1 MPAQSSLLISGAA
14 SGRASQ
20 NQYKKLEM
28 NHMQYITRTLL
39 AALSI
44 TGIFTGAAI
53 AEPLADLSGGQTG
66 TLNSWHR
73 TQSIAGR

>member
-1 MPAQSSLLISGAA
+1 
-14 SGRASQ
+14 
-20 NQYKKLEM
+20 
-28 NHMQYITRTLL
+28 MQYITRNLL

-66 TLNSWHR
+66 HIEEGVQNFV
-73 TQSIAGR
+73 